1 MGVHGVAGF
10 AFCSGF
16 RGLTWSPMR
25 PTLQGQSPFAE
36 ISLVCGGSGDALA
49 FSL

>member
-1 MGVHGVAGF
+1 MGVHRVAGF

-25 PTLQGQSPFAE
+25 PTLQGQSPVWDV
-36 ISLVCGGSGDALA
+36 SLVRGGSRDALA